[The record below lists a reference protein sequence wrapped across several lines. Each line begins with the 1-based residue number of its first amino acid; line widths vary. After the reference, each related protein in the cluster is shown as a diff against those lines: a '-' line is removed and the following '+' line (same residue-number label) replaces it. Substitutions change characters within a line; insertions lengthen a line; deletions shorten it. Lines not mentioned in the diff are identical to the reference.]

1 VHIRGWSSDRL
12 LTCLA
17 AAGLGLYSI
26 KLLFE
31 ELRERFAD
39 EDEDA
44 SACELC
50 RRCCRG
56 HKFAPLPVDE
66 DKAVDDA
73 FDDEDLGVELTEAAA
88 AVADP
93 ADEPAEALEDVDLEK
108 QETAKAEP
116 LEEVDDGSART
127 LFAVAFCGSLDDLTV
142 FVPMLA
148 GGAVGPAPL
157 VVGACLAAAFVV
169 AICLFLTFFQKISD
183 VLQAIPLVAITTCF
197 FVYLVVKAALGV

>member
-1 VHIRGWSSDRL
+1 MHIRGWSSDRL

-56 HKFAPLPVDE
+56 HAFAPLPVDE
-66 DKAVDDA
+66 KAADDGV
-73 FDDEDLGVELTEAAA
+73 DEDLGVELTEAGPAEAA
-88 AVADP
+88 
-93 ADEPAEALEDVDLEK
+93 EPAEALEDVDLEK
-108 QETAKAEP
+108 QEAAKTDA
-116 LEEVDDGSART
+116 LEDAADDGSART
-127 LFAVAFCGSLDDLTV
+127 LFVVAFCGR
-142 FVPMLA
+142 
-148 GGAVGPAPL
+148 GPALPRRAPGGER
-157 VVGACLAAAFVV
+157 VSSARVGGRPRACAPSTRL
-169 AICLFLTFFQKISD
+169 
-183 VLQAIPLVAITTCF
+183 
-197 FVYLVVKAALGV
+197 

>member
-127 LFAVAFCGSLDDLTV
+127 LFAVAFCGRAPALPRRASRV
-142 FVPMLA
+142 G
-148 GGAVGPAPL
+148 GGAWCVLNARERTRRCCLDARRGEAPRR
-157 VVGACLAAAFVV
+157 VVEARPRTRGDAR
-169 AICLFLTFFQKISD
+169 
-183 VLQAIPLVAITTCF
+183 
-197 FVYLVVKAALGV
+197 